1 MVAEQHRSPR
11 ELSKSARQPP
21 PLSSAVQEHES
32 GEFHLIASVFGKQ
45 LLCLPPEEP
54 AIVGLS
60 CLNLHT
66 SGRNPFY
73 ITCNGSRHPRNSQ
86 AAGRLGQ
93 TWRKDVKAV
102 DEFAAVF
109 SSGSINQQALR
120 LWSGLRT
127 SSFGANPSVSMPVSP
142 SPLFALSS
150 PLLKTISSAP
160 NLK

>member
-1 MVAEQHRSPR
+1 MAAEQHRSPR
-11 ELSKSARQPP
+11 ELSKSARQHP
-21 PLSSAVQEHES
+21 PLSSAAQEHES

-45 LLCLPPEEP
+45 LPCLPPEEP
-54 AIVGLS
+54 AVLDLS
-60 CLNLHT
+60 CLNIHT
-66 SGRNPFY
+66 SCRSPFCG
-73 ITCNGSRHPRNSQ
+73 IRHPRNSQ

-109 SSGSINQQALR
+109 SSGCINQQALR
-120 LWSGLRT
+120 LWPGLRN
-127 SSFGANPSVSMPVSP
+127 SSFVANPSVSMPVSP

-150 PLLKTISSAP
+150 PLLKTISSLP